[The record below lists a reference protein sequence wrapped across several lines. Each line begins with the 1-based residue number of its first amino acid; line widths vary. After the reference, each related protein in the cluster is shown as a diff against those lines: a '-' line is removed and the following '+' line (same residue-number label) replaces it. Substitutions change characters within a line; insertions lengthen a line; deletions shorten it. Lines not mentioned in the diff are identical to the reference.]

1 MQGTNK
7 LLRFTVYYAVGI
19 FAVGFVLGTI
29 RTLLLAPRI
38 GALAAVATEVPVML
52 LLAWFYCR
60 WLIHRLGINS
70 NRAPLLLWGLLAF
83 TLLMAIEFTA
93 SVFVFKQTAP
103 QFIGTL
109 QTPAGLLGLAGQ
121 FLFGLIPVIQGGNQ
135 KVK

>member
-7 LLRFTVYYAVGI
+7 LLRFTVYYTVGI

-38 GALAAVATEVPVML
+38 GALAAVTAEVPVML
-52 LLAWFYCR
+52 LIAWFYCR

-70 NRAPLLLWGLLAF
+70 NRAQLLAWGLLAF
-83 TLLMAIEFTA
+83 TLLTAIEFTV
-93 SVFVFKQTAP
+93 SVFAFGQTAT
-103 QFIGTL
+103 QFIGNL
-109 QTPAGLLGLAGQ
+109 LTPAGLLGLAGQ

-135 KVK
+135 KLK

>member
-38 GALAAVATEVPVML
+38 GALAAVAAEVPVML
-52 LLAWFYCR
+52 LISWFYCR
-60 WLIHRLGINS
+60 WLIKRLGINS

-83 TLLMAIEFTA
+83 TLLMAIEFTV
-93 SVFVFKQTAP
+93 SVLAFGQTAT
-103 QFIGTL
+103 QFIGNL

-121 FLFGLIPVIQGGNQ
+121 FLFGLIPVIQGGNPQ
-135 KVK
+135 VK

>member
-1 MQGTNK
+1 MQCTNK
-7 LLRFTVYYAVGI
+7 LRRFTVYYAVGI

-38 GALAAVATEVPVML
+38 GALAAVAAEVPVML

-83 TLLMAIEFTA
+83 FLLMAIEFTA
-93 SVFVFKQTAP
+93 SVLVFKQTAP
-103 QFIGTL
+103 QFWGNL
-109 QTPAGLLGLAGQ
+109 QTPAGILGLAGQ
-121 FLFGLIPVIQGGNQ
+121 FMFGIIPAIQGSNPQ
-135 KVK
+135 VK